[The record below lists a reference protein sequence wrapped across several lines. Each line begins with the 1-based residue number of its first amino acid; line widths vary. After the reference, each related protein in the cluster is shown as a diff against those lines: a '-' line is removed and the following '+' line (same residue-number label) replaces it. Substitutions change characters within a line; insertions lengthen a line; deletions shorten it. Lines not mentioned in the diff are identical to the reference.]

1 MRRSSSSSTLKE
13 GKMNTEEFVDLVR
26 RMRRAQL
33 DYYRDRTYGKLVA
46 AKDLERQVDS
56 ALRQIIKPVQVEAAV
71 TQTSFLEANDEKQ
84 NQ

>member
-1 MRRSSSSSTLKE
+1 
-13 GKMNTEEFVDLVR
+13 MNTEEFVDLVK

-56 ALRQIIKPVQVEAAV
+56 ALRQTIKPIQVEAAIA
-71 TQTSFLEANDEKQ
+71 QTSFLEANDEKQ